1 MGIDLQVWVHAMET
15 PKDRLFVFTPE
26 ELKTFKLVTA
36 TLAPAQAS
44 AAQPSPS
51 NSFAK

>member
-1 MGIDLQVWVHAMET
+1 MET

-36 TLAPAQAS
+36 APVAQAPAVPPAS
-44 AAQPSPS
+44 ASRGAG
-51 NSFAK
+51 K